1 MMQTLLIR
9 LLRSIHTRFQHD
21 KSLSQR
27 VVCPHVCTISQQDGE
42 QCLVVWSSVYDA
54 FMIDGGNLGLT

>member
-1 MMQTLLIR
+1 MQ
-9 LLRSIHTRFQHD
+9 RSIHTRFQHD